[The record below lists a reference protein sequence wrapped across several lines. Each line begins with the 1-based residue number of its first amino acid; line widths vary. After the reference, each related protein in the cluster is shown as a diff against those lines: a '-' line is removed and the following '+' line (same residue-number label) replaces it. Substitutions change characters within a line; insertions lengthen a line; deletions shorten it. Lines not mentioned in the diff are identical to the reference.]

1 MNRRRCVSIGCPT
14 NSLRN
19 SAWCFECTA
28 DRIRAT
34 RRAKRIAES
43 AARATCIAEGA
54 ATARN
59 IRRPNTSGT
68 SQSSP
73 SAGEYY
79 NVQSGTAQS
88 GPTTGEYYN
97 VQSGTAQS
105 GPTTG
110 EYYNVQTR
118 DNLTVTFYTANSSSY
133 TAAPITTWTTI
144 PAGATGTA
152 HITGTTVR

>member
-28 DRIRAT
+28 DRMRST
-34 RRAKRIAES
+34 HRAKRIAES

-73 SAGEYY
+73 SA
-79 NVQSGTAQS
+79 
-88 GPTTGEYYN
+88 GEYYN

>member
-28 DRIRAT
+28 DRMRST
-34 RRAKRIAES
+34 HRAKRIAES

-59 IRRPNTSGT
+59 IRRANT
-68 SQSSP
+68 
-73 SAGEYY
+73 
-79 NVQSGTAQS
+79 SGTAQS
-88 GPTTGEYYN
+88 GPT
-97 VQSGTAQS
+97 A
-105 GPTTG
+105 G

-118 DNLTVTFYTANSSSY
+118 DNLTVTFYTVNSSSY